1 MQGDTPAF
9 NEEGSNGTV
18 TRVTANVKRLEGA
31 SSKLT
36 SLTEYASTELSSEA
50 SSERFPIYVYIEMV
64 KYVI

>member
-1 MQGDTPAF
+1 MQEVTPAF
-9 NEEGSNGTV
+9 NEEVSNGTV

-50 SSERFPIYVYIEMV
+50 SSERVPVYVYIKMV
-64 KYVI
+64 EYVI